1 MGSLPILTWSV
12 EGARHG
18 LAYASGWAA
27 TELVGEHSKYIVETG
42 TEEVPAMSDV
52 WQDARQTV
60 QQPHRQAVQK
70 PKLNKSRVAQPMRW
84 AKELL

>member
-1 MGSLPILTWSV
+1 MGSLPILTWNV
-12 EGARHG
+12 EEARHG

-52 WQDARQTV
+52 WQDAQQIA
-60 QQPHRQAVQK
+60 QQPYRQAVQQH
-70 PKLNKSRVAQPMRW
+70 KLNKSQVFTQ
-84 AKELL
+84 AKLNKPA